1 MIDRIIKFSLKE
13 RLLVGLLILL
23 VISAGIYSFLKLPI
37 DAFPD
42 VTGVQVEVLAYA
54 PGYSP
59 FEVEKFVTFPI
70 ENTLRGLPRLTQL
83 RSISRFGLSVI
94 TVVFDDR
101 TDIYFA
107 RQQVFE
113 RLYEAREKVPP
124 EIEITMGPIA
134 TAMGEIYQYTLEGPE
149 PEKAEDLVSYL
160 TELRSLQ
167 DWLVSPLLKSVPG
180 VSEVNSFGGYL
191 RQYLV
196 LVNPDRLLKYDLTL
210 DEVLA
215 AVEKN
220 NLNVGGNIVEKG
232 DQQFIVRGTGLFRN
246 LEDIKK
252 TVLKVNRGLPVTLDQ
267 VAEVKAGQ
275 AIRQGAA
282 VKNGEKEAAGG
293 IVLML
298 KGENSREVTRRLEK
312 KVAEINSSGLIPG
325 GIKIVPFYKR
335 TDIVEKSVHS
345 LTEAIMVGASLVI
358 IVLFL
363 FLGEVRG
370 ALVVVISL
378 PLAAFLTFTV
388 MKQAGLTANLM
399 TLGGL
404 AISIGM
410 IVDAA
415 IIQVENIHRHL
426 EENQKKDLPT
436 FFKAIVEVRK
446 PSIFGELIIVL
457 TFVPLLSLQG
467 IEGKMFSPLA
477 ITISIAL
484 LCSLVI
490 SLVIIPGLAFLIL
503 KPGPAGRK
511 PAFSEKLARRYS
523 SSLKWVLEHGGWFV
537 GAMTFLLLFS
547 LFLFPRLGRE
557 FIPIMDEGAFDMDIQ
572 MLPGISLD
580 KAVSLS
586 LEVEKRLKQFPE
598 LETIV
603 SRTGQT
609 GLALEARGVEKTGFV
624 GSLKPRSQWTSARTR
639 EELTQK
645 MRQAI
650 SDIPGLS
657 YSFSQPIACRIDELV
672 AGTRAQ
678 LIIKLF
684 GDDFELL
691 QAKAEEIASVI
702 RNIRGATD
710 LVVEKI
716 SGQPY
721 LVVNLNREAI
731 QRHGLRA
738 AEVLSLV
745 ETAIGG
751 QAVTKFF
758 EGERAYD
765 VVIRFPE
772 ENRRSLSDLKN
783 LLVNTPL
790 GSRLPLSQLA
800 SVEQVVGPA
809 QISRESGF
817 RRIGLE
823 VNISG
828 RDLGGFVAEARKE
841 IARKVKLPP
850 GYHLEWGGQFENQQR
865 AMRRLMFIVPMTIV
879 LIFFLLFTTFDSF
892 KLALLV
898 LLNLPFALIGG
909 VLALWISGLYL
920 SVPASVGFVSLL
932 GIAVLNGVVLVSSF
946 QQLLSEGK
954 AVSEAVLTGAR
965 NRLRPVLMTAS
976 TTLLGLLPL
985 LFAQGPGSEVQ
996 RPLAVVVTGGLLTS
1010 TILTLFILPIF
1021 FKWTVRGPEKPPLEA
1036 VEQGK

>member
-1 MIDRIIKFSLKE
+1 MNTTMIDRIIKFSLKE
-13 RLLVGLLILL
+13 RLLVGILIVLIIL
-23 VISAGIYSFLKLPI
+23 AGIYSFIKLPI

-42 VTGVQVEVLAYA
+42 VTGVQVEILAYA

-70 ENTLRGLPRLTQL
+70 ENTMRGLPKLAQL

-94 TVVFDDR
+94 TVVFEDR
-101 TDIYFA
+101 TDTYFA

-124 EIEITMGPIA
+124 EVEISLGPIA

-149 PEKAEDLVSYL
+149 PANPEAMVSYL
-160 TELRSLQ
+160 TELRTVQ
-167 DWLVSPLLKSVPG
+167 DWLLSPILKSVPG
-180 VSEVNSFGGYL
+180 VSDINSFGGYI

-196 LVNPDRLLKYDLTL
+196 LVNPDRLLMYDLTL
-210 DEVLA
+210 EEVLA
-215 AVEKN
+215 AVEQN
-220 NLNVGGNIVEKG
+220 NLNVGGNIIEKG
-232 DQQFIVRGTGLFRN
+232 DQQFIVRGTGLYRN

-252 TVLKVNRGLPVTLDQ
+252 TVLKVNRGVPVILED

-282 VKNGEKEAAGG
+282 VKNGEKETVGG

-298 KGENSREVTRRLEK
+298 KGENSREVTRRVEK
-312 KVAEINSSGLIPG
+312 KVEEINASGLLPG
-325 GIKIVPFYKR
+325 GIKIVPFYRR
-335 TDIVEKSVHS
+335 TDIVERSVRS
-345 LTEAIMVGASLVI
+345 LTESMLVGALLVI
-358 IVLFL
+358 IILFL
-363 FLGEVRG
+363 FLGQVRG
-370 ALVVVISL
+370 ALVVVMSL
-378 PLAAFLTFTV
+378 PLAALLTFTV
-388 MKQAGLTANLM
+388 MKQVGLTANLM

-426 EENQKKDLPT
+426 EENPEKDLLT

-484 LCSLVI
+484 FCSLVI

-503 KPGPAGRK
+503 KPGPKKNRMSLAD
-511 PAFSEKLARRYS
+511 KLSRYYS
-523 SSLKWVLEHGGWFV
+523 NTLKQVLDHGGLLV
-537 GAMTFLLLFS
+537 GAMVVLLFLAFLLL
-547 LFLFPRLGRE
+547 PRLGRE
-557 FIPIMDEGAFDMDIQ
+557 FMPIMDEGAFDMDIQ

-580 KAVSLS
+580 KAMSLS

-650 SDIPGLS
+650 ADIPGIS

-684 GDDFELL
+684 GEDLDVL
-691 QAKAEEIASVI
+691 QARAEEIASVV
-702 RNIRGATD
+702 RNLRGATD
-710 LVVEKI
+710 LVLEKI

-721 LVVNLNREAI
+721 LVVNINREAI
-731 QRHGLRA
+731 NRYGLRT

-745 ETAIGG
+745 EAAIGG
-751 QAVTKFF
+751 KAVTRFF
-758 EGERAYD
+758 EGERAFD
-765 VVIRFPE
+765 VIVRFPE
-772 ENRRSLSDLKN
+772 EKRRSITNLKEM
-783 LLVNTPL
+783 LINTPQ
-790 GSRLPLSQLA
+790 GFRVPLSQLA
-800 SVEQVVGPA
+800 SVEQVVGPS
-809 QISRESGF
+809 QISREGGF

-823 VNISG
+823 VNLSG
-828 RDLGGFVAEARKE
+828 RDLGSFVAEARKE
-841 IARKVKLPP
+841 IARKVNLPP
-850 GYHLEWGGQFENQQR
+850 GYHLQWGGQFENQQR
-865 AMRRLMFIVPMTIV
+865 AMRRLMLIVPMALL
-879 LIFFLLFTTFDSF
+879 LIFFLLFTTFDSL

-920 SVPASVGFVSLL
+920 SVPASVGFISLL

-946 QQLLSEGK
+946 QQLVEEGK
-954 AVSEAVLTGAR
+954 PVTEAILTGAR

-1021 FKWTVRGPEKPPLEA
+1021 FKLTVRGSVKS
-1036 VEQGK
+1036 

>member
-1 MIDRIIKFSLKE
+1 MIDRIIHFSLKE
-13 RLLVGLLILL
+13 RLLVAILVIL
-23 VISAGIYSFLKLPI
+23 VISAGIYSYLRLPI

-42 VTGVQVEVLAYA
+42 VTGVQVEVLTYA

-70 ENTLRGLPRLTQL
+70 ENTLRGLPKLTQL
-83 RSISRFGLSVI
+83 RSISRAGLSVI
-94 TVVFDDR
+94 TVVFDDK

-124 EIEITMGPIA
+124 EVEITLGPIA

-149 PEKAEDLVSYL
+149 PADPKERIDYL
-160 TELRSLQ
+160 TELRTIQ
-167 DWLVSPLLKSVPG
+167 DWLLSPMLKSVPG
-180 VSEVNSFGGYL
+180 VSDVNSFGGYIK
-191 RQYLV
+191 QYLV
-196 LVNPDRLLKYDLTL
+196 LVNPDLLLKYDLTF
-210 DEVLA
+210 DEVMA

-220 NLNVGGNIVEKG
+220 NRNVGGNIIEKE
-232 DQQFIVRGTGLFRN
+232 DRQFIVRGTGLYRN

-252 TVLKVNRGLPVTLDQ
+252 TVLKVNRGAAVTLED

-282 VKNGEKEAAGG
+282 VKNGEKETVGG

-298 KGENSREVTRRLEK
+298 KGENSREVTRRVEK
-312 KVAEINSSGLIPG
+312 KVEEINSSGLLPN
-325 GIKIVPFYKR
+325 GIKIVPFYRR
-335 TDIVEKSVHS
+335 TDIVERSVHS
-345 LTEAIMVGASLVI
+345 LTEAMLIGATLVI
-358 IVLFL
+358 IILFL
-363 FLGEVRG
+363 FLGQVRG
-370 ALVVVISL
+370 AIVVVLSL
-378 PLAAFLTFTV
+378 PLAALLTFTV
-388 MKQAGLTANLM
+388 MKQVGLTANLM

-426 EENQKKDLPT
+426 QENPKKDLST

-484 LCSLVI
+484 LCSLTI
-490 SLVIIPGLAFLIL
+490 SLVIIPGLAFIIL
-503 KPGPAGRK
+503 KPGEKKSNRN
-511 PAFSEKLARRYS
+511 FVEKLALKYS
-523 SSLKWVLEHGGWFV
+523 LGLQWALNHGAILV
-537 GAMTFLLLFS
+537 GAMLLLLLLSAFLL
-547 LFLFPRLGRE
+547 PRLGRE

-572 MLPGISLD
+572 MLPGISLE
-580 KAVSLS
+580 KAVALS

-598 LETIV
+598 LDTIV

-624 GSLKPRSQWTSARTR
+624 GSLKPRSQWTSARNR

-650 SDIPGLS
+650 ADIPGLS

-684 GDDFELL
+684 GEDLEVL
-691 QAKAEEIASVI
+691 QAKAEEIAAVV
-702 RNIRGATD
+702 RRLRGATD
-710 LVVEKI
+710 LVLEKI

-721 LVVNLNREAI
+721 LTINIDREAI
-731 QRHGLRA
+731 KRHGLKA
-738 AEVLSLV
+738 GEVLELV
-745 ETAIGG
+745 EAAIGG
-751 QAVTKFF
+751 KAVTRFF
-758 EGERAYD
+758 EGERTFE
-765 VVIRFPE
+765 VVVRLPE
-772 ENRRSLSDLKN
+772 EQRRSVSSLKEM
-783 LLVNTPL
+783 LVSTPQ
-790 GSRLPLSQLA
+790 GYRLPLSQLA
-800 SVEQVVGPA
+800 SVEEVEGPA
-809 QISRESGF
+809 QISREGGF

-828 RDLGGFVAEARKE
+828 RDLGSFVEEAKIE
-841 IARKVKLPP
+841 IAKKVKLPP
-850 GYHLEWGGQFENQQR
+850 GYHLQWGGQFENQQR
-865 AMRRLMFIVPMTIV
+865 AMRRLMFIVPMVIL

-898 LLNLPFALIGG
+898 LLNLPLALIGG

-920 SVPASVGFVSLL
+920 SVPASVGFISLL
-932 GIAVLNGVVLVSSF
+932 GIAVLNGVVLVSYF
-946 QQLLSEGK
+946 QQLVNEGK
-954 AVSEAVLTGAR
+954 PVTEAIITGAK

-996 RPLAVVVTGGLLTS
+996 RPLAVVVTGGLFTS
-1010 TILTLFILPIF
+1010 TLLTLFILPVF
-1021 FKWTVRGPEKPPLEA
+1021 FKWTVKSA
-1036 VEQGK
+1036 DNKKVEG

>member
-13 RLLVGLLILL
+13 RLLVSILIVLI
-23 VISAGIYSFLKLPI
+23 ISVGIYSFIKLPI

-70 ENTLRGLPRLTQL
+70 ENTLRGLPRIKQL
-83 RSISRFGLSVI
+83 RSISRSGLSVI
-94 TVVFDDR
+94 TIVFDDK

-113 RLYEAREKVPP
+113 RIYEAREKVPP
-124 EIEITMGPIA
+124 EVEISLGPIA
-134 TAMGEIYQYTLEGPE
+134 TAMGEIYQYTLEGPMPSDPQE
-149 PEKAEDLVSYL
+149 QISYL
-160 TELRSLQ
+160 TELRTIQ
-167 DWLVSPLLKSVPG
+167 DWLLTPMLKSVPG
-180 VSEVNSFGGYL
+180 VSDVNSFGGYI

-196 LVNPDRLLKYDLTL
+196 LVDPDRLLKYNLTL
-210 DEVLA
+210 DEVME

-220 NLNVGGNIVEKG
+220 NRNAGGNIIEKG
-232 DQQFIVRGTGLFRN
+232 EQQFIVRGTGLYRN

-252 TVLKVNRGLPVTLDQ
+252 TVLKVNRGAAVTLED

-282 VKNGEKEAAGG
+282 VINGEKETVGG

-298 KGENSREVTRRLEK
+298 RGENSREVTRRVEK
-312 KVAEINSSGLIPG
+312 KVEEINASNLLPG

-335 TDIVEKSVHS
+335 TDIVEKSVRN
-345 LTEAIMVGASLVI
+345 LTDAIALGVILVI
-358 IVLFL
+358 IILFL
-363 FLGEVRG
+363 FLGQVRG
-370 ALVVVISL
+370 AVVVIMSL
-378 PLAAFLTFTV
+378 PLAILLTFTV

-426 EENQKKDLPT
+426 EKNPKKDIQT

-446 PSIFGELIIVL
+446 PSIFGELIIIL
-457 TFVPLLSLQG
+457 TFMPLLSLQG

-484 LCSLVI
+484 LCSLTI
-490 SLVIIPGLAFLIL
+490 SIIIIPGLAFLII
-503 KPGPAGRK
+503 KPGKQKNRQNFMSRLSQKYSQG
-511 PAFSEKLARRYS
+511 LAWA
-523 SSLKWVLEHGGWFV
+523 LKHGGLLV
-537 GAMTFLLLFS
+537 GFMVLLLLLAIFLL
-547 LFLFPRLGRE
+547 PRLGRE

-572 MLPGISLD
+572 MLPGISLE
-580 KAVSLS
+580 KAISLS

-624 GSLKPRSQWTSARTR
+624 GSLKPRKQWISARSR

-650 SDIPGLS
+650 SDIPGIS

-684 GDDFELL
+684 GEDLEIL
-691 QAKAEEIASVI
+691 QAKSEEIASVV
-702 RNIRGATD
+702 RSLRGATD
-710 LVVEKI
+710 LVLEKI

-721 LVVNLNREAI
+721 LLININREAI
-731 QRHGLRA
+731 QRYGLRTG
-738 AEVLSLV
+738 EVLALV
-745 ETAIGG
+745 EAAIGG
-751 QAVTKFF
+751 KPVSRFF
-758 EGERAYD
+758 EGERSFD
-765 VVIRFPE
+765 LVVRFPDD
-772 ENRRSLSDLKN
+772 RRQSLKDLKEM
-783 LLVNTPL
+783 LINTPQGFRIPL
-790 GSRLPLSQLA
+790 GQIA
-800 SVEQVVGPA
+800 SIEQIVGPS
-809 QISRESGF
+809 QISREGGF
-817 RRIGLE
+817 RRIGIE

-828 RDLGGFVAEARKE
+828 RDLGGFVEEARKE
-841 IARKVKLPP
+841 ISRKVKLPP

-865 AMRRLMFIVPMTIV
+865 AMRRLMFIVPVAIL
-879 LIFFLLFTTFDSF
+879 LIFFLLFSTFDSF

-909 VLALWISGLYL
+909 VLSLWVSGLYL
-920 SVPASVGFVSLL
+920 SVPASVGFISLL
-932 GIAVLNGVVLVSSF
+932 GIAVLNGVVLVSCF
-946 QQLLSEGK
+946 QQLINEGK
-954 AVSEAVLTGAR
+954 SAAEAIACGAN
-965 NRLRPVLMTAS
+965 NRLRPVLMTAF

-1021 FKWTVRGPEKPPLEA
+1021 FKWSVKESSSLSEEIIEQEK
-1036 VEQGK
+1036 